1 MMESRD
7 HRLRAVVGISLIDN
21 ILKWFAT
28 IHVPTTEMMMMMT
41 TIVASLVVGLRRLRL
56 RRRRRRRG
64 GL

>member
-28 IHVPTTEMMMMMT
+28 IHVPTTEMMMMT
-41 TIVASLVVGLRRLRL
+41 TVVASLVVGLRRLRL
-56 RRRRRRRG
+56 RRRRRRG